1 MKIDNC
7 DIQEEDDTT
16 GITEV
21 NESISFQELK
31 RALLNLKNG
40 KATGI
45 DNLPNEFLKSEKL
58 IHVLLELFNVCF
70 SNGIVPDA
78 WCQSIIC
85 PLLKKGKDYRDP
97 LSYRCISLMST
108 VAKVF
113 SQILNGRLMKYL
125 ENNKLLSEEQN
136 GFRRLRSCLDHI
148 YSVCTILRNRK
159 LMNLDTYFCFVDFSK
174 AFDSVNHTFL
184 SIKLLGAG
192 VHGNMFKVIKCLYSN
207 LKSAIRLSPM
217 MFTDWFSVDSR
228 VRQGDNLAPTLFALF
243 IDDLVPLIKGLSQGV
258 LVGNDMISCFFYADD
273 VVLISDSSE
282 GLQSQLKVLHDWT
295 KKNLLNVNIE
305 KTKAMHVRKA
315 SSSRSDVL
323 FRLGQ
328 KELDYVEKYR
338 YLGLT
343 LSENIDYKVSVNE
356 LSAAASRS
364 LGSLTSKFLHMGNMN
379 FEIYT
384 KIYDNTVI
392 PVMDYASGIWGIKRY
407 DSLERL
413 QYRAIRTFLGISK
426 CAPIPAVLGD
436 MGCLP
441 VYIHTLCNA
450 IRLWCRLMK
459 MPDNRLCRK
468 VFC

>member
-1 MKIDNC
+1 MLDGSVSHNSADILQRWKEEYSNLFSSEVVNVDNQFIAQVQTLNQQLKQELYNC

-45 DNLPNEFLKSEKL
+45 ENLSNEFSKSKKL
-58 IHVLLELFNVCF
+58 INVLLELFNVCC

-159 LMNLDTYFCFVDFSK
+159 LMNLDTYLCFVDFSK
-174 AFDSVNHTFL
+174 AFDSVNHTIL
-184 SIKLLGAG
+184 SNKLLGAG
-192 VHGNMFKVIKCLYSN
+192 IHGNMFKVIKCLYSN

-217 MFTDWFSVDSR
+217 MFTDWFSVDSG

-258 LVGNDMISCFFYADD
+258 LVGNDMISCLFTRMTSFSFRTQVKAYSLNSTFYMT
-273 VVLISDSSE
+273 
-282 GLQSQLKVLHDWT
+282 GQ
-295 KKNLLNVNIE
+295 
-305 KTKAMHVRKA
+305 RK
-315 SSSRSDVL
+315 
-323 FRLGQ
+323 
-328 KELDYVEKYR
+328 
-338 YLGLT
+338 
-343 LSENIDYKVSVNE
+343 I
-356 LSAAASRS
+356 
-364 LGSLTSKFLHMGNMN
+364 FLM
-379 FEIYT
+379 
-384 KIYDNTVI
+384 
-392 PVMDYASGIWGIKRY
+392 
-407 DSLERL
+407 
-413 QYRAIRTFLGISK
+413 
-426 CAPIPAVLGD
+426 
-436 MGCLP
+436 
-441 VYIHTLCNA
+441 
-450 IRLWCRLMK
+450 
-459 MPDNRLCRK
+459 
-468 VFC
+468 